1 MDGTKYLGFF
11 LKPNGYRICDWL
23 WLIQKMEKR
32 ICHWTYR
39 YLSLGGRLVLLNSVL
54 SSIPVYWMS
63 LAPLPAAVLRKLR
76 RLMFS
81 FLGGSSDIKKKFHLA
96 NWNDLSWPKKCGGWG
111 IKNLYWFNLS
121 LRLKNLWRILHSDGL
136 WVAVIH
142 TKYLNGI
149 PVIDWLRKKNFSTR
163 SSSLF

>member
-1 MDGTKYLGFF
+1 M
-11 LKPNGYRICDWL
+11 
-23 WLIQKMEKR
+23 
-32 ICHWTYR
+32 
-39 YLSLGGRLVLLNSVL
+39 VLLNSVL
-54 SSIPVYWMS
+54 TSIPVYWMS

-81 FLGGSSDIKKKFHLA
+81 FLWGSSDIKKKFHLV

-121 LRLKNLWRILHSDGL
+121 LRLKNIWRILHSDGL
-136 WVAVIH
+136 WSAVIH

-149 PVIDWLRKKNFSTR
+149 PIIDWLKKKNFSTR
-163 SSSLF
+163 RSSLFWRGFVQVLPWLGTCLTWKVGDGNNILLALIPLLLLKIHICLRI